1 MPEKWCCGVVG
12 SPIKVHKWGIEY
24 WAFWVSTYGFFWF
37 WVLKGREGVKWL
49 IVTLWWVERMV
60 RHLEWW
66 FKPKTWSAGVAH
78 GGAQW
83 EQKLLRISIL
93 RCEITRQK
101 KRVNRTLVT
110 INKSSYIHHNLAS
123 RGRPTYFDLYNDKIS
138 VKKTRLAMCS
148 TI

>member
-1 MPEKWCCGVVG
+1 MPKKWCCGVVG
-12 SPIKVHKWGIEY
+12 SPIKVHKWSIEY
-24 WAFWVSTYGFFWF
+24 WAFWVSTYGYFWF

-60 RHLEWW
+60 RHPEWW
-66 FKPKTWSAGVAH
+66 FQPKTWGAGVAH

-83 EQKLLRISIL
+83 EQKSLRISIL

-101 KRVNRTLVT
+101 KRVNRTLMT
-110 INKSSYIHHNLAS
+110 IYKSSYIHHNLGS
-123 RGRPTYFDLYNDKIS
+123 RGRPTYFDLYNEKIS
-138 VKKTRLAMCS
+138 VKKKRETLCS